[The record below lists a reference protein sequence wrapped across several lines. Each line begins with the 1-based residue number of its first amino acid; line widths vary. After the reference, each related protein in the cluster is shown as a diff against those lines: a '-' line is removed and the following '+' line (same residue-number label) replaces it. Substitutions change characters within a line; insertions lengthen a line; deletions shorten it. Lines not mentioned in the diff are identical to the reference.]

1 MKKDDMTETGSTP
14 AETARGETRR
24 AQVLDAATEC
34 FMRHGFH
41 GASIAEISK
50 TAGMSV
56 GHIYHY
62 FENKDAI
69 IAAIVERDLQNTLAI
84 TRDLLEK
91 SQGRD
96 VLETMIEDVDEGVDQ
111 CIYRPD
117 AALMLE
123 VVVEAARNP
132 KIAEIV
138 RRADDMAQAQ
148 FRSIIVAGHKARNRN
163 LSVAEIDGQL
173 EAISALFEGLTI
185 RYVRRPTLDRATI
198 VEATRRALRKILD
211 V

>member
-1 MKKDDMTETGSTP
+1 MRKDDMTETGSTP

-111 CIYRPD
+111 CIYRSD
-117 AALMLE
+117 AA
-123 VVVEAARNP
+123 
-132 KIAEIV
+132 
-138 RRADDMAQAQ
+138 
-148 FRSIIVAGHKARNRN
+148 
-163 LSVAEIDGQL
+163 
-173 EAISALFEGLTI
+173 
-185 RYVRRPTLDRATI
+185 
-198 VEATRRALRKILD
+198 
-211 V
+211 